1 MARAVSKQGQR
12 GKTRMILT
20 VQVVRTGDIMPR
32 NNGNEPRGAVGV
44 SWLNAAEGIRG
55 QGRS

>member
-1 MARAVSKQGQR
+1 
-12 GKTRMILT
+12 MILT